1 MPKPK
6 LISFS
11 QAVPESS
18 PEQPKPT
25 ASDEIFNMKKST
37 KAKHTKKDLEVKQ
50 VVDDEPE
57 VDNPSSP
64 EPEPVEEV
72 YVPKKEVA
80 TKKKISEK
88 QRLHLEKLHKS
99 RREKRAQ
106 QSRPSTNV
114 PQDNSRPT
122 TTGGLTGRPRRN
134 VDASVDNGDDKDFER
149 WVLNMEKF
157 DKVMTARE
165 EKARKQQEAEEAKER
180 EMEERIRKKMEAEGY
195 VKSGQPKTTSQ
206 PPKQSAPIDILNP
219 PETRENRFG
228 EYSKYFGY

>member
-11 QAVPESS
+11 QAVPDPV

-25 ASDEIFNMKKST
+25 ASEEIFNIKKNS
-37 KAKHTKKDLEVKQ
+37 KPKHTTKKDLEVRQ
-50 VVDDEPE
+50 PVDEEPE

-64 EPEPVEEV
+64 EPEPQEEV
-72 YVPKKEVA
+72 YVPQKELVP
-80 TKKKISEK
+80 KKKISEK

-99 RREKRAQ
+99 RREKKAAKQ
-106 QSRPSTNV
+106 AATKQESRPTTNV

-122 TTGGLTGRPRRN
+122 TTGGL
-134 VDASVDNGDDKDFER
+134 DEDKEFER

-157 DKVMTARE
+157 DKVMSARE
-165 EKARKQQEAEEAKER
+165 EKERKKREAEEAKER
-180 EMEERIRKKMEAEGY
+180 EIEARIRKKIEEEQ
-195 VKSGQPKTTSQ
+195 KQRSGHQPARAPPVTTN
-206 PPKQSAPIDILNP
+206 PILNP
-219 PETRENRFG
+219 PEQRENRFG

>member
-11 QAVPESS
+11 QAVPESA

-25 ASDEIFNMKKST
+25 ASEEIFNMKKST

-64 EPEPVEEV
+64 EPEPAEEV

-88 QRLHLEKLHKS
+88 QRLHLEKLHRS

-122 TTGGLTGRPRRN
+122 TTGAL
-134 VDASVDNGDDKDFER
+134 DDDKDFER
-149 WVLNMEKF
+149 WVMNMEKF

-165 EKARKQQEAEEAKER
+165 EKARKQREAEEAKER

-195 VKSGQPKTTSQ
+195 VKKAQPKTTSQ
-206 PPKQSAPIDILNP
+206 PPKESAPIDILNP